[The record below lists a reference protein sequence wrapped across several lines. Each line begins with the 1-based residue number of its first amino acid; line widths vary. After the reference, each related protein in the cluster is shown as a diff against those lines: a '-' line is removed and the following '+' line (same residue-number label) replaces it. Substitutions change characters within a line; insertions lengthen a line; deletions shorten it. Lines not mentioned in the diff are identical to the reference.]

1 MDFNNAGKKSELI
14 FILHWQKNG
23 RTVFFI
29 SPAVFIKL
37 LYKLGREGEE
47 VCFKESVCDTSGDE
61 LKILRSHQG
70 EKSAKVPFF
79 VNLCERVGRGG
90 GQSREDDGW
99 NPLPPPSTSPVAVYL
114 SVVVVYVL

>member
-1 MDFNNAGKKSELI
+1 M
-14 FILHWQKNG
+14 
-23 RTVFFI
+23 
-29 SPAVFIKL
+29 
-37 LYKLGREGEE
+37 
-47 VCFKESVCDTSGDE
+47 CFKESVCDTSGDE

-90 GQSREDDGW
+90 GDKAVKMTGGTPS
-99 NPLPPPSTSPVAVYL
+99 PSPPSTSPVAVYL

>member
-90 GQSREDDGW
+90 GGGTK
-99 NPLPPPSTSPVAVYL
+99 P
-114 SVVVVYVL
+114 